1 MNREVGFFADA
12 LVATGLLGLLAS
24 PGPFTVFAP
33 SNRAWYRALSAL
45 GATKEDVFEDP
56 ALTEVMLY
64 HVARGETY
72 TSGMFFGQKVPT
84 LHTSAPS
91 VARAMRDAVAAGENP
106 RARTSRSRKDSRLR
120 CFRRFFER
128 RISSTGAT

>member
-1 MNREVGFFADA
+1 M
-12 LVATGLLGLLAS
+12 LAS

-56 ALTEVMLY
+56 ALTEGMLY

-84 LHTSAPS
+84 PHTSAPG
-91 VARAMRDAVAAGENP
+91 AERCETRWPAGETP